1 MSTKRM
7 SGSKRR
13 EEPNQPLTMGELM
26 SELTE
31 APKAAPT
38 ASARVPRARRAGP
51 FKVPASIAGPGNRD
65 REEIARR
72 FKQHLRG
79 VSGANKLGPDP
90 DDSVPVVRPDQRR
103 SGRSGM
109 GMRPSGFMPS
119 RFGRPSPIVR
129 DDDEDE

>member
-1 MSTKRM
+1 MRVKRM
-7 SGSKRR
+7 SGGKRR
-13 EEPNQPLTMGELM
+13 EEPNQPPTMGELM
-26 SELTE
+26 SEL
-31 APKAAPT
+31 
-38 ASARVPRARRAGP
+38 SATPNVGSAISSRTPRARRAGP

-90 DDSVPVVRPDQRR
+90 DETVPVVRPGQRR
-103 SGRSGM
+103 A
-109 GMRPSGFMPS
+109 MRPGVGFRPNPIMPS
-119 RFGRPSPIVR
+119 RFGRLSPVVR